1 MAPRFF
7 LFYQKKDVEVASI
20 EYSGAWINVRDCTI
34 LSCCAANINKP
45 PDESYIKFI
54 IFLEQYNSTFVYSLF
69 TGVNCLPVRNV
80 SNNMLNNRLVKVI

>member
-34 LSCCAANINKP
+34 LSAANINRP
-45 PDESYIKFI
+45 PYERYIKFI

>member
-1 MAPRFF
+1 M
-7 LFYQKKDVEVASI
+7 
-20 EYSGAWINVRDCTI
+20 RDCTI
-34 LSCCAANINKP
+34 LSCCAANINRP
-45 PDESYIKFI
+45 PYERYIKFI